1 MIWGMWDGLVGR
13 IRTQLA
19 EWDMART
26 SAQREQR
33 ELETARELDAAEV
46 GRRADAR
53 RVEREAQR
61 KSDSSHGH

>member
-19 EWDMART
+19 GWDMART